1 MSERKNSGKVKKCVI
16 IGCGKIA
23 GDSDSVDGTFIR
35 THAKA
40 YKENSK
46 CCLTA
51 VCDINIKRAKR
62 FAEKWN
68 VPVYGT
74 NTSEILKE
82 VNPDIVSIC
91 TPTNCHEND
100 FVLALQ
106 SGAKYIWMEKP
117 AAPDMKSLQRME
129 RKAKKFAAQVWI
141 NYSRRYDP
149 GFHILTDA
157 LPGLKGVQTVR
168 ACYTKGLHHN
178 GCHMIDLLLWLFG
191 PVKNFEIT
199 SVLRDPHYPAISAR
213 LQHRNAVVDLI
224 GLDYKNYSLFDLD
237 ILGNKGRIK
246 IIDGGH
252 TIQFENIKSDKY
264 YRGYKSLALQK
275 EHDGTY
281 VQFMKYGLARG
292 LSGQPMP
299 GFKEELKIQTLIQRM
314 ISASGLK

>member
-1 MSERKNSGKVKKCVI
+1 MSEKKNYRKVKKCVI

-23 GDSDSVDGTFIR
+23 GGSDSVNSPFIR

-40 YKENSK
+40 YKEYSK
-46 CCLTA
+46 CHLSA
-51 VCDINIKRAKR
+51 VCDINLKRAKR

-68 VPVYGT
+68 APVYGT

-100 FVLALQ
+100 FVMALQ
-106 SGAKYIWMEKP
+106 SGAKYIWLEKP
-117 AAPDMKSLQRME
+117 AAPDVESFLRMKS
-129 RKAKKFAAQVWI
+129 KAKRFDAQVWI
-141 NYSRRYDP
+141 NYYRRYDT
-149 GFHILTDA
+149 GFHIVINA
-157 LPGLKGVQTVR
+157 LPRLKGVQIVR

-199 SVLRDPHYPAISAR
+199 SVLRDPHYPTISAR

-246 IIDGGH
+246 IIDGGRK
-252 TIQFENIKSDKY
+252 IQFENVINDKFY
-264 YRGYKSLALQK
+264 KGYKCLTLQK

-299 GFKEELKIQTLIQRM
+299 GFKEELKIQTLTQRM

>member
-1 MSERKNSGKVKKCVI
+1 MKVNKCVI

-23 GDSDSVDGTFIR
+23 GSSDSVDSPFIR

-46 CCLTA
+46 CHLSA
-51 VCDINIKRAKR
+51 VCDSNRNRAKR

-74 NTSEILKE
+74 NTCKILQEI
-82 VNPDIVSIC
+82 NPDIVSIC

-100 FVLALQ
+100 FVMALQ
-106 SGAKYIWMEKP
+106 SGAKYIWVEKP
-117 AAPDMKSLQRME
+117 AAPDVKSLRRMVK
-129 RKAKKFAAQVWI
+129 KAKRFRAQIWI
-141 NYSRRYDP
+141 NYFRRYDP
-149 GFHILTDA
+149 GFHIVLDA
-157 LPGLKGVQTVR
+157 LPGLKGVQAVR
-168 ACYTKGLHHN
+168 AYYTKGLNHN

-199 SVLRDPHYPAISAR
+199 STLRDPHYPTISAR
-213 LQHRNAVVDLI
+213 LQHRSAVVDLN
-224 GLDYKNYSLFDLD
+224 GLDYKNYALFDLD
-237 ILGNKGRIK
+237 ILGNNGRIK